1 MADKK
6 LVLHVGC
13 GPENAAGLHSAFQ
26 GSGWR
31 EIRLDIDP
39 DVKPEIIG
47 TLTDMGM
54 VENESMD
61 AVWSSHNVEHIFSH
75 QVPVALREFYRV
87 LKPGGFALVTLPDL
101 QAAAEMAAADQ
112 FDEVA
117 YVSPAGPI
125 TPMDMIYSYRRFL
138 LDENEFMCHRTGF
151 TARTLYRA
159 LRSAGF
165 SAVVVERHDFA
176 LWATA
181 WKDSSALPISISGW
195 GECAYVP
202 QNEDEMLVGCRLW
215 RRGGGVGAMDF
226 RTLHE
231 LRITAGH
238 ERIVP
243 VLLLGSPEEIPF
255 IFGFNALL
263 DRCGFL
269 VKLVVVAPF
278 GAPPGWYDNDRQEWF
293 SLPEGVPDFIAK
305 VVQGVP
311 ADWAGLIKPA
321 PLAYGRPQGVVSLT
335 PEEAEALP
343 SPSPVSAPKSEKC
356 GEMAVEPEKAP
367 SMPLEERC
375 ANLRQWLLAGDYE
388 QGLAALDVCAAPSP
402 APSPGLP
409 RWDGL
414 IRPNTTLLLQAGTD
428 WGEAIQMVRYARFIA
443 EKGMRV
449 VAQCPQEIEEILQT
463 HDGIALVYGDQELAS
478 SGGYV
483 LPMSSLP
490 LQFQTRLDSIPL
502 TIPYLFSRSED
513 VMHWRA
519 RFTPYDHTI
528 KIGVYWRDGD
538 LGAALLEALAGVPGV
553 TLFNLTGEVG
563 AAREAERGEA
573 VSVPE
578 LAGAH
583 ARFSPVLDVLDMVI
597 AEESWILHLAGAL
610 GRTAWGVLPREHGW
624 CWGRGDRS
632 PWYPQT
638 LLFRQE
644 REGEWREAV
653 AAVRALLDG
662 VMGDVLMEAGV
673 AGSNQ

>member
-1 MADKK
+1 MTDKK
-6 LVLHVGC
+6 VVLHVGC
-13 GPENAAGLHSAFQ
+13 GPENAAGLHSTFQ
-26 GSGWR
+26 GAGWR

-54 VENESMD
+54 VESGSVD

-87 LKPGGFALVTLPDL
+87 LKPDGFALVTLPDL
-101 QAAAEMAAADQ
+101 QAAAELVAADKL
-112 FDEVA
+112 DEVA

-125 TPMDMIYSYRRFL
+125 APMDMIYSYRRFL

-165 SAVVVERHDFA
+165 SVVVVERHDFG

-181 WKDSSALPISISGW
+181 WKDSSAPPISMSGW
-195 GECAYVP
+195 GGRPYVP
-202 QNEDEMLVGCRLW
+202 QNEDEMLVACRL
-215 RRGGGVGAMDF
+215 RRRKGEGGAEDY

-238 ERIVP
+238 EYIVP
-243 VLLLGSPEEIPF
+243 VLLLGNPEEIPF

-263 DRCGFL
+263 DHCGFL

-278 GAPPGWYDNDRQEWF
+278 GAPSGWFDNDRQEWLK
-293 SLPEGVPDFIAK
+293 LPEGVSGFIAK

-311 ADWAGLIKPA
+311 ADWVGLIKPA
-321 PLAYGRPQGVVSLT
+321 PLAYGRPQGVISLT
-335 PEEAEALP
+335 PEEAETLP
-343 SPSPVSAPKSEKC
+343 IPFPVSVAKPENC
-356 GEMAVEPEKAP
+356 GEIAVEPEPVPAP
-367 SMPLEERC
+367 LMVPLMPLEERC
-375 ANLRQWLLAGDYE
+375 ANLREWLLAGDYE

-402 APSPGLP
+402 APDPGLP

-414 IRPNTTLLLQAGTD
+414 IRPNATLLLQAGTD

-463 HDGIALVYGDQELAS
+463 HDGVALVYGNHELAS
-478 SGGYV
+478 SGGYA

-490 LQFQTRLDSIPL
+490 HQFRTRLDGIPL

-519 RFTPYDHTI
+519 RFAPYDHTI
-528 KIGVYWRDGD
+528 KIGLYWRDGD
-538 LGAALLEALAGVPGV
+538 LGRALLDGLAGVPGV
-553 TLFNLTGEVG
+553 TFFNLAGEAR
-563 AAREAERGEA
+563 AAGEA
-573 VSVPE
+573 VPVPE
-578 LAGAH
+578 LAGVPV
-583 ARFSPVLDVLDMVI
+583 RYSPVLDVLDMVI
-597 AEESWILHLAGAL
+597 AEESWVLHLAGAL
-610 GRTAWGVLPREHGW
+610 GRTAWGILPAEHGW

-653 AAVRALLDG
+653 ASVRALLDG
-662 VMGDVLMEAGV
+662 VMGDVLMDAG
-673 AGSNQ
+673 